1 MTSLTEF
8 LPLRVGR
15 TARTGVRPGA
25 VLAIVLTGQL
35 MAVLDTNIVNVAI
48 PSMHADL
55 HASGAL
61 LQLIVAG
68 YTIAYAVLLVTGAR
82 LGDILG
88 HRRMYRGG
96 VLLFTLASLGC
107 GLAPTAGVLVA
118 LRFVQGVGAAVM
130 IPQVLSLLQRTYTE
144 PGPR

>member
-1 MTSLTEF
+1 MTELIER
-8 LPLRVGR
+8 LPLRAGR
-15 TARTGVRPGA
+15 RAPAGTGPRSSV
-25 VLAIVLTGQL
+25 VLAVVLTGQL

-68 YTIAYAVLLVTGAR
+68 YTIAYAVLLITGAR

-88 HRRMYRGG
+88 HRRVFLGG
-96 VLLFTLASLGC
+96 LVLFTLASLGC
-107 GLAPTAGVLVA
+107 GLAGTAGELIA
-118 LRFVQGVGAAVM
+118 LRFAQGGGGAVGDA
-130 IPQVLSLLQRTYTE
+130 
-144 PGPR
+144 